1 MPNIFS
7 FPIGLHFPDV
17 RELCEDLRGLL
28 SQICDNTINRRI
40 VYPEEG
46 LSHQITYFY
55 FMEYIKQIML
65 DMLLPIP
72 LNELM
77 GVIVNSGLLNTA
89 KKLGKFLK
97 DHPNISRLDE
107 QALELLKSIL
117 MDAKNPKKSLYVGFL
132 ALQVLYSRHLEE
144 SSVRHIKNMLNHTLL
159 RADVVEVLRGWYRT
173 SLTMTNSF
181 FCETDDNI
189 FNEMFGLFFNR
200 IAWFDVMNRGILQA
214 PPPPPPQL
222 PPIVQPQIEDN
233 IV

>member
-17 RELCEDLRGLL
+17 RELCENLRELL
-28 SQICDNTINRRI
+28 SQICDNRVDRRI
-40 VYPEEG
+40 MYLEG
-46 LSHQITYFY
+46 GFSQRIRYFY
-55 FMEYIKQIML
+55 FMGYIKQIML
-65 DMLLPIP
+65 EMLLSLP

-107 QALELLKSIL
+107 QALQPLKSIL
-117 MDAKNPKKSLYVGFL
+117 MMPSRNPKKSLYVGFL

-144 SSVRHIKNMLNHTLL
+144 SSVEHVFNMFNHTFL

-181 FCETDDNI
+181 FCETDQI
-189 FNEMFGLFFNR
+189 FNDMFGLFFNR

-222 PPIVQPQIEDN
+222 ALIEPQIKDN

>member
-7 FPIGLHFPDV
+7 FPIGFHFPDV

-28 SQICDNTINRRI
+28 SQICDDSINRRI
-40 VYPEEG
+40 VIEG
-46 LSHQITYFY
+46 DVSHRMTYFY
-55 FMEYIKQIML
+55 FMGHIKQIML

-77 GVIVNSGLLNTA
+77 GVIVNSGILKIA
-89 KKLGKFLK
+89 KKMGKFLK
-97 DHPNISRLDE
+97 DHPDISRLDE
-107 QALELLKSIL
+107 QALEPLKSIL
-117 MDAKNPKKSLYVGFL
+117 MMPSKNPKKSLYIGFL
-132 ALQVLYSRHLEE
+132 GLQVLYSRHLEE
-144 SSVRHIKNMLNHTLL
+144 RSVEHIKNMFNHTFL

-173 SLTMTNSF
+173 SLDVTNPF
-181 FCETDDNI
+181 FCETDDI

-222 PPIVQPQIEDN
+222 ALVVPQIEYN